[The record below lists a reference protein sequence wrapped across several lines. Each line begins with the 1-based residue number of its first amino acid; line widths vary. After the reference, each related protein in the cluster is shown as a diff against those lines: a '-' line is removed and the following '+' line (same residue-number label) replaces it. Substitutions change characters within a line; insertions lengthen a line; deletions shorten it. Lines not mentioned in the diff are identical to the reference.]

1 MAPRSGCSVDRAR
14 STSRCERGCDMAQS
28 LLSPIAKRWL
38 YLIHRWIGV
47 TSCLLFL
54 MWFLSGLVML
64 YVPYPALSDR
74 EALAGQPSIDWLKV
88 HVPPREAEQLAGL
101 PEQPR
106 AMRLEMM
113 ANRPVWRVTGRA
125 GELVTID
132 ADTATPVREIGSAE
146 AARIASAFGR
156 APVAA
161 IAAVERDQWTVAG
174 RYDPHRPLW
183 RAALRGLGGRA
194 LYISSRTGAVMLDTD
209 AHERFWNWLGAVP
222 HWIYPTALRQ
232 HPEGWRQVVIWV
244 AGPCVLAAITGMWIG
259 LLRVRLGR
267 RRFKG
272 GRVTPYRGWMLW
284 HHVAGLT
291 GGVMLSFWIVSGWLS
306 VDPGHL
312 FRGPGLNDRA
322 VARYEYAELPPINLA
337 RVTAAGP
344 SGIVRL
350 EVIRAAGLFSLELRS
365 SKRRVVVVD
374 DGVSNSPNITRLV
387 GAARGLVSGGAV
399 ARVTKMTAPDFY
411 WYGVGAEPQLPVLR
425 LRFDDPSA
433 TWLYLDPA
441 TGAVLSSIDRRGR
454 VYRVVYDLLHRWDV
468 TVLITNPPV
477 RRAWIW
483 LFSIAGIVTSV
494 SGVLLGWRRAART
507 IILRRLGVRPLP
519 LSHSGG
525 PQSQRTSLVVQHEPT
540 AGFGK

>member
-1 MAPRSGCSVDRAR
+1 MAGSFLPPAARRS
-14 STSRCERGCDMAQS
+14 
-28 LLSPIAKRWL
+28 L

-47 TSCLLFL
+47 VSCLLFL

-64 YVPYPALSDR
+64 YVPYPTLTNG
-74 EALAGQPSIDWLKV
+74 EALAGQPPIDWRKV

-132 ADTATPVREIGSAE
+132 ADAATPVRDVGSAE

-183 RAALRGLGGRA
+183 RAALKGPSGRA
-194 LYISSRTGAVMLDTD
+194 LYVSSRTGAVMLDTD
-209 AHERFWNWLGAVP
+209 ARERFWNWLGAVP

-244 AGPCVLAAITGMWIG
+244 AGPCLLAAVTGMWIG

-291 GGVMLSFWIVSGWLS
+291 GGVTLTLWIVSGWLS
-306 VDPGHL
+306 VDPGHF
-312 FRGPGLNDRA
+312 FRDAGPSDR
-322 VARYEYAELPPINLA
+322 VTLRYERAELPPID
-337 RVTAAGP
+337 VSGVAAVAP
-344 SGIVRL
+344 RQTVRL
-350 EVIRAAGLFSLELRS
+350 DVVRAAGLISLKMQRP
-365 SKRRVVVVD
+365 
-374 DGVSNSPNITRLV
+374 DGHLVIAADGGRNPPNVTRLSTAARV
-387 GAARGLVSGGAV
+387 LVPDGAAAQ
-399 ARVTKMTAPDFY
+399 VTRLTAPDFY
-411 WYGVGAEPQLPVLR
+411 WLGVDTKPQLPVLH
-425 LRFDDPSA
+425 LRFHDPGA

-441 TGAVLSSIDRRGR
+441 TGTVLRSIDRRGR
-454 VYRVVYDLLHRWDV
+454 IYRVMYDLLHRWDAS
-468 TVLITNPPV
+468 VLVANPPA

-483 LFSIAGIVTSV
+483 LFSVFGVVTSA
-494 SGVLLGWRRAART
+494 SGVLLGWRRLAR
-507 IILRRLGVRPLP
+507 P
-519 LSHSGG
+519 
-525 PQSQRTSLVVQHEPT
+525 
-540 AGFGK
+540 